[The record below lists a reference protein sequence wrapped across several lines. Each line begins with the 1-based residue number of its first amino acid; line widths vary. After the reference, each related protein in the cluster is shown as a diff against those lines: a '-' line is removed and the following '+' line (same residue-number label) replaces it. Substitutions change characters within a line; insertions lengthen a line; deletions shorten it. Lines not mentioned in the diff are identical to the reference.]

1 MSKTENGNIDKRIR
15 FLTKEESNT
24 EREQAFLALTPSERF
39 MAFIK
44 SFDQLKGFES
54 KEYDDDSKG
63 NFIIQ

>member
-1 MSKTENGNIDKRIR
+1 MDKRIR
-15 FLTKEESNT
+15 FLTKKESNE

-39 MAFIK
+39 MQFIR

-54 KEYDDDSKG
+54 KPHNNSSKG